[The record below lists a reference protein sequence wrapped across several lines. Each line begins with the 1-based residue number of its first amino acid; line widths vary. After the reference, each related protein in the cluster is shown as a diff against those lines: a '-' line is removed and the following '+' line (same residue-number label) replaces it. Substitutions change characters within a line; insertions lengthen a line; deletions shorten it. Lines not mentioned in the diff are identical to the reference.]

1 MELAEFTQ
9 QRRTVRTSSG
19 EVGYTEFGTG
29 RPVLFVHGLGTNG
42 CFWRNLVGLLRDG
55 YRCIAVDLPGHGAS
69 PVSTGRDHT
78 LHGLAD
84 SLADFC
90 EAMNLHAVDLV
101 ANDTGGA
108 IAQIF
113 AVHHPRRLATLT
125 LTNCEAH
132 DNLPNEVFRPT
143 VERARRG
150 ELAPMAAQ
158 LMANHAA
165 VRSEQSLGGSYN
177 DPTHLTDELI
187 RSYFEPVVG
196 TPEAAAA
203 FERLISSMGPN
214 DLLGVERGLRTLE
227 TPTLIVWGTDDKHF
241 ELSWARWLRDTIPGA
256 YSVVEIEGG
265 RLHFPDER
273 AGELAPLLRE
283 HWATHPLKAT
293 AATERT

>member
-1 MELAEFTQ
+1 MELAEFTAH
-9 QRRTVRTSSG
+9 RRTVPTTSG
-19 EVGYTEFGTG
+19 EIGYAEFGTG
-29 RPVLFVHGLGTNG
+29 RPVLFIHGLGTNG
-42 CFWRNLVGLLRDG
+42 YFWRNLVELLRDE
-55 YRCIAVDLPGHGAS
+55 YRCVVVDLPGHGIS

-78 LHGLAD
+78 LHGISD

-90 EAMNLHAVDLV
+90 EAMELRAVDVV

-113 AVHHPRRLATLT
+113 AVRHPRQLSTLT

-158 LMANHAA
+158 LMANPAA

-187 RSYFEPVVG
+187 QAYFAPVVG
-196 TPEAAAA
+196 TPEAAAT
-203 FERLISSMGPN
+203 FERLISSMEPSN
-214 DLLGVERGLRTLE
+214 LLEVEPGLRRLE

-241 ELSWARWLRDTIPGA
+241 EPSWAYWLRDTIPGA
-256 YSVVEIEGG
+256 YKVVELDGAK
-265 RLHFPDER
+265 LHFPDER
-273 AGELAPLLRE
+273 AAELAPLLRE
-283 HWATHPLKAT
+283 HLASHPLKAT
-293 AATERT
+293 AATDRG

>member
-1 MELAEFTQ
+1 MELAEFTAH
-9 QRRTVRTSSG
+9 RRTVPTRSG
-19 EVGYTEFGTG
+19 EVAYAEFGTG
-29 RPVLFVHGLGTNG
+29 RPVLFIHGLGTNG
-42 CFWRNLVGLLRDG
+42 IFWRNLVELLRDG

-90 EAMNLHAVDLV
+90 DAMELHAVDLV

-113 AVHHPRRLATLT
+113 AVRHPLRLGTLT

-158 LMANHAA
+158 LMANPEA

-187 RSYFEPVVG
+187 QAYFAPVVG
-196 TPEAAAA
+196 TPEAASA
-203 FERLISSMGPN
+203 FERLISSMRPT
-214 DLLGVERGLRTLE
+214 DLLSVEAGLRRLE

-241 ELSWARWLRDTIPGA
+241 ELSWAYWLRDTIPGA
-256 YSVVEIEGG
+256 YSVLEIAGAK
-265 RLHFPDER
+265 LHFPDER

-283 HWATHPLKAT
+283 HLATHPLKAT
-293 AATERT
+293 ASTERT